1 MTSAAASPRCSSA
14 TTSRA
19 RRVGVLHRGEVTTA
33 AAGVVN
39 LDTGVEATPDTVFQ
53 IGSQGKMWTATVL
66 MQLVDE
72 GRVALDAPV
81 RTYLP
86 TFASPIRHVSETVTL
101 RHLLSHTSGIDGD
114 NFADFGR
121 GDDCLERYV
130 ESCAVLEQT
139 HPLGATMSY
148 CNTGFTIIGR
158 VIEVVTGK
166 VWDAAM
172 RERLFEPLGLTHTG
186 TLPEEALLHRAAV
199 GHITPSPGAPPQV
212 APVWMLPRVR
222 TDGADQLHRRRR
234 AHVRPPAPRPRR
246 RRRRSRLVAESSIRA
261 MHQAQVESPDPY
273 TLGSH
278 WGLGVILFD
287 WDGHFVYGHDGAT
300 IGQSSRL
307 RIVPDAD
314 LAIALVAN
322 GGDTQLVYQELFGDL
337 LAELAGIAMPAPLRA
352 PADPPDVDLTPL
364 AGAYQ
369 RLSVRYDLEPD
380 DGRLVG
386 TVTLSGPL
394 ASLGERPGDG
404 GDAHA
409 RSTRRRSCMQRGGGS
424 GAAIAGGVLRVPRRR
439 AAVPPQ
445 RRPGQPPRVTS
456 ARVGGR
462 PRAPAPPVASAFGR
476 GHDSVAT

>member
-1 MTSAAASPRCSSA
+1 MTSAAASPRLLERHHVPGA
-14 TTSRA
+14 A
-19 RRVGVLHRGEVTTA
+19 VGVLHRGEVTTA

-72 GRVALDAPV
+72 GRVALDVPV

-86 TFASPIRHVSETVTL
+86 TFAVADRHVSENVTL

-130 ESCAVLEQT
+130 ESCAALEQT

-186 TLPEEALLHRAAV
+186 TLPEEALLHRVAV
-199 GHITPSPGAPPQV
+199 GHISPSPGAPPQV
-212 APVWMLPRVR
+212 APVWMLPRACGPMGLINSTVADVLTFAR
-222 TDGADQLHRRRR
+222 LHLGHGVADGG
-234 AHVRPPAPRPRR
+234 
-246 RRRRSRLVAESSIRA
+246 SRLVAESSIRA
-261 MHQAQVESPDPY
+261 MHHAQVESPDPY

-287 WDGHFVYGHDGAT
+287 WDGHA
-300 IGQSSRL
+300 R
-307 RIVPDAD
+307 
-314 LAIALVAN
+314 
-322 GGDTQLVYQELFGDL
+322 
-337 LAELAGIAMPAPLRA
+337 
-352 PADPPDVDLTPL
+352 
-364 AGAYQ
+364 
-369 RLSVRYDLEPD
+369 VR
-380 DGRLVG
+380 
-386 TVTLSGPL
+386 
-394 ASLGERPGDG
+394 
-404 GDAHA
+404 
-409 RSTRRRSCMQRGGGS
+409 
-424 GAAIAGGVLRVPRRR
+424 PRRR
-439 AAVPPQ
+439 HDRPVLAAAHRAR
-445 RRPGQPPRVTS
+445 RRPGHRPGRQWRRHPAGVPGAVRRP
-456 ARVGGR
+456 ARRTGR
-462 PRAPAPPVASAFGR
+462 DRHARPAPRRPPIRRTSTSPPWPAPTSVSRSATTSSPTAVASPGR
-476 GHDSVAT
+476 

>member
-1 MTSAAASPRCSSA
+1 MTPDELGGRLAALLERHHVPGAA
-14 TTSRA
+14 
-19 RRVGVLHRGEVTTA
+19 VGVLHRGEVTTA

-72 GRVALDAPV
+72 GRVDLDVPV

-86 TFASPIRHVSETVTL
+86 TFAVADQHVSENVTL

-130 ESCAVLEQT
+130 ESCAALEQT

-199 GHITPSPGAPPQV
+199 GHISPSPGAPPQV
-212 APVWMLPRVR
+212 APVWMLPRACGPMGLINSTV
-222 TDGADQLHRRRR
+222 ADVLTFARLHLGHGV
-234 AHVRPPAPRPRR
+234 ANGGN
-246 RRRRSRLVAESSIRA
+246 RLVAESSIRA
-261 MHQAQVESPDPY
+261 MHHAQVESPDPY

-337 LAELAGIAMPAPLRA
+337 LAELAGIAVPAPLRA

-380 DGRLVG
+380 GGRLAG

-394 ASLGERPGDG
+394 ASIGGDPVTAVTLTPVDATTFLLEEPGDSG
-404 GDAHA
+404 PPSPAVFYEFHDGVPSYLHNGA
-409 RSTRRRSCMQRGGGS
+409 R
-424 GAAIAGGVLRVPRRR
+424 AN
-439 AAVPPQ
+439 
-445 RRPGQPPRVTS
+445 PRV
-456 ARVGGR
+456 
-462 PRAPAPPVASAFGR
+462 
-476 GHDSVAT
+476 

>member
-1 MTSAAASPRCSSA
+1 MTPDDLGARLAALLERHHVPGAA
-14 TTSRA
+14 
-19 RRVGVLHRGEVTTA
+19 VGVLHRGEVTTA
-33 AAGVVN
+33 PAVVD
-39 LDTGVEATPDTVFQ
+39 LDTGVEATPDTVVPDRLA
-53 IGSQGKMWTATVL
+53 QGKMWTATVL

-72 GRVALDAPV
+72 GRLTSMSRCA
-81 RTYLP
+81 TYLP
-86 TFASPIRHVSETVTL
+86 PRSPSPTGKVSENVTL

-114 NFADFGR
+114 KSPTSDA
-121 GDDCLERYV
+121 
-130 ESCAVLEQT
+130 
-139 HPLGATMSY
+139 ATTASSGTSNRAPHSSRPIPSAPP
-148 CNTGFTIIGR
+148 CRTATPASTIIGR

-186 TLPEEALLHRAAV
+186 TLPEEALLHRSGGSHLAVARSAAAGRTGV
-199 GHITPSPGAPPQV
+199 DASSR
-212 APVWMLPRVR
+212 LR
-222 TDGADQLHRRRR
+222 TDGSINSTVADVLTFARLHLGHGV
-234 AHVRPPAPRPRR
+234 ADGG
-246 RRRRSRLVAESSIRA
+246 SRLVAESSIRA
-261 MHQAQVESPDPY
+261 MHHAQVESPDPY

-337 LAELAGIAMPAPLRA
+337 LAELAGIAMPAPLRP

-380 DGRLVG
+380 DGRLAG

-394 ASLGERPGDG
+394 ASIG
-404 GDAHA
+404 GDPVTAVTLTPVDATTFLLRGA
-409 RSTRRRSCMQRGGGS
+409 RSDS
-424 GAAIAGGVLRVPRRR
+424 GPPSPAVFYEFHDGVPRYLHNGAR
-439 AAVPPQ
+439 AN
-445 RRPGQPPRVTS
+445 PRV
-456 ARVGGR
+456 
-462 PRAPAPPVASAFGR
+462 
-476 GHDSVAT
+476 